1 MSRHQNPKAVT
12 INLYYV
18 MVMIDLIFHPGE
30 DCEVKPATKILADE
44 FAEETAALY
53 EDDCIPMTVYR
64 GALRATGTGLKSDP
78 LNHAYLEHLWN
89 LS

>member
-1 MSRHQNPKAVT
+1 
-12 INLYYV
+12 
-18 MVMIDLIFHPGE
+18 MIDLIFHPGE

-64 GALRATGTGLKSDP
+64 VALRATGLKSDP

-89 LS
+89 LSWPHRT